1 MKMTKEELED
11 FFEMGKILVWIK
23 EPHKKAKHVWISPRL
38 ENLQKTVGGY
48 IEAHQ
53 MTTDVTLLCD
63 EDGRMKGYEPNVQF
77 LGAQFVGTLILVG
90 TKNGEFSSCPISLGD
105 MKKYFPTWMQED

>member
-1 MKMTKEELED
+1 
-11 FFEMGKILVWIK
+11 MGKILVWVK

-38 ENLQKTVGGY
+38 ENLQKIVGGY

-63 EDGRMKGYEPNVQF
+63 EEGRLKDYEPNICF
-77 LGAQFVGTLILVG
+77 LGEQLVGTVILVG
-90 TKNGEFSSCPISLGD
+90 TKGEEFSSCPISLGD
-105 MKKYFPTWMQED
+105 MKKYFPTWMKEDDDVK